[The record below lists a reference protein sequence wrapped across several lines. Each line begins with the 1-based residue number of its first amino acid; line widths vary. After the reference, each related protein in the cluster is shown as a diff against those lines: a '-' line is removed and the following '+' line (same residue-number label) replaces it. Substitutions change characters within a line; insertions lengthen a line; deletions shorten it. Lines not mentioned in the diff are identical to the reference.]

1 MNFLSSVFNKILTQL
16 DKKRVNKFK
25 TEQPLKPSLTSKT
38 LVFAHRGSKSNCP
51 ENTLAAFHEAI
62 RVQSDGIELD
72 VHLSLDNELIVI
84 HDEKIDR
91 TTNGKG
97 LVRKMTSADIQKFDA
112 GSWYHPKFTDEKISR
127 LSEVLK
133 LLTDLSFTGYLN
145 IEIKTDKFDYP
156 GIEKKLSDLMTET
169 KWPFSYIYSSFNFD
183 SLKRIHELEPKI
195 EINYLTKNILHL
207 KKRQEGILTD
217 FITGIHPRRTY
228 AFKHP
233 LLLKASKRPLRLWT
247 VNQETEIR
255 QAFQQHVAGIITD
268 FPERALEI
276 RQQIQEQPK

>member
-1 MNFLSSVFNKILTQL
+1 MIFKQFDKNKL
-16 DKKRVNKFK
+16 KRAKIKLNN
-25 TEQPLKPSLTSKT
+25 QPNLTSKT
-38 LVFAHRGSKSNCP
+38 LVFAHRGSKSNSP
-51 ENTLAAFHEAI
+51 ENTLSAFREAL
-62 RVQSDGIELD
+62 RVHADGIELD
-72 VHLSLDNELIVI
+72 VHLSLDHELIVI

-97 LVRKMTSADIQKFDA
+97 YVRKMTYSDLKKFDA
-112 GSWYHPKFTDEKISR
+112 GSWFNSKFTDEKIPS

-133 LLTDLSFTGYLN
+133 LLTDLSFTGCLN

-183 SLKRIHELEPKI
+183 SLKKIHNFDSKAEV
-195 EINYLTKNILHL
+195 NYLTKNLLTL
-207 KKRQEGILTD
+207 KSHYKGSSTD
-217 FITGIHPRRTY
+217 FISGIHPRRTY

-233 LLLKASKRPLRLWT
+233 LLLKSSKRPLRLWT

-276 RQQIQEQPK
+276 RREIQDQSK

>member
-1 MNFLSSVFNKILTQL
+1 MSGFTKIVFKLHNFLDRNKIKNNL
-16 DKKRVNKFK
+16 KF
-25 TEQPLKPSLTSKT
+25 KPSLNSKT

-51 ENTLAAFHEAI
+51 ENTLAAFHEAV
-62 RVQSDGIELD
+62 RVHADGIELD

-97 LVRKMTSADIQKFDA
+97 LVKNMNAIDLKKFDA
-112 GSWYHPKFTDEKISR
+112 GSWFNSKFTDEKIPT

-183 SLKRIHELEPKI
+183 SLKKIHTFDSKAEV
-195 EINYLTKNILHL
+195 NYLTKNLLTL
-207 KKRQEGILTD
+207 KSHYKGSSTD
-217 FITGIHPRRTY
+217 FISGIHPRRTY

-233 LLLKASKRPLRLWT
+233 LILKSSKRPLRLWT
-247 VNQETEIR
+247 VNQETEMR

-276 RQQIQEQPK
+276 RREIQDQSK